1 MVVQPVIQHSA
12 RGSEVQRL
20 PPLHSEVS
28 KEYIKI
34 FLKGAGVA
42 GQKELQLD
50 YVEIRIELIF

>member
-12 RGSEVQRL
+12 RGSEDQGLL
-20 PPLHSEVS
+20 PLNSEVS

-42 GQKELQLD
+42 GQEEL
-50 YVEIRIELIF
+50 